1 MRHLVGTKERA
12 GAPRNA
18 RGRQDTPEPMTLS
31 KWQGNDLS
39 VFGRY
44 RPHGPVAHLLA
55 LTRAASASWAG
66 MRRAFFLRSM
76 AIRALRGRPLDVE
89 AFGARMRLYPYNNVC
104 EKRIL
109 FTPQYFD
116 PAERELLRSRIGRD
130 FVFLDIGANI
140 GGYSLFVAACAGQSA
155 RILAIEPQPEIFERL
170 VYNIR
175 QNPFATIKAIDCAV
189 ADLDTEITLF
199 IDPENRGETS
209 MRIINS
215 DGEGIKI
222 RVPAKALASI
232 VAEERFAR
240 IDAMKLDVEGAEDL
254 ILEPYFREVPETL
267 WPELLLIEFIPQRWT
282 IDLPALLAELGYRPI
297 LRTRHKVAFERKQN
311 QEQSI
316 LALNPFE

>member
-1 MRHLVGTKERA
+1 
-12 GAPRNA
+12 
-18 RGRQDTPEPMTLS
+18 MTRS

-44 RPHGPVAHLLA
+44 RPHGAMAYLLA
-55 LTRAASASWAG
+55 STRAASASWAG
-66 MRRAFFLRSM
+66 MRRAFFLRAL

-89 AFGARMRLYPYNNVC
+89 AFGAHMRLYPYNNVC

-116 PAERELLRSRIGRD
+116 PAERQLLQSRMRPD

-140 GGYSLFVAACAGQSA
+140 GGYSLFVAACAAQRA

-189 ADLDTEITLF
+189 ADRDTEITLF

-215 DGEGIKI
+215 DVEGVKI
-222 RVPAKALASI
+222 QVPAKALASI
-232 VAEERFAR
+232 VAEEGFAR

-267 WPELLLIEFIPQRWT
+267 WPQLLLLEFIPQRWT

-297 LRTRHKVAFERKQN
+297 LRTRHKAAFERPQN
-311 QEQSI
+311 EVQPI
-316 LALNPFE
+316 LNVNASCGDR

>member
-1 MRHLVGTKERA
+1 
-12 GAPRNA
+12 
-18 RGRQDTPEPMTLS
+18 MTLS

-44 RPHGPVAHLLA
+44 KPRGAIACLLA
-55 LTRAASASWAG
+55 LTRKSSASWAG

-76 AIRALRGRPLDVE
+76 AIKALRGQPLDVE
-89 AFGARMRLYPYNNVC
+89 TFGASMRLYPYNNVC

-116 PAERELLRSRIGRD
+116 PAEREMLRNRMKPD
-130 FVFLDIGANI
+130 FIFLDIGANI
-140 GGYSLFVAACAGQSA
+140 GGYCLFVAACASQRA

-175 QNPFATIKAIDCAV
+175 QNRFATIKAIDCAV
-189 ADLDTEITLF
+189 ADIDTEITLF
-199 IDPENRGETS
+199 IDPKNRGETS

-215 DGEGIKI
+215 DAEGVKI

-232 VAEERFAR
+232 VAEERFER

-254 ILEPYFREVPETL
+254 ILEPYFREVPATL
-267 WPELLLIEFIPQRWT
+267 WPELLLIEFVPQRWT
-282 IDLPALLAELGYRPI
+282 IDLPALLAALGYRPI
-297 LRTRHKVAFERKQN
+297 LRTRHKMAFERPRN
-311 QEQSI
+311 RDPSI
-316 LALNPFE
+316 LESNPFE